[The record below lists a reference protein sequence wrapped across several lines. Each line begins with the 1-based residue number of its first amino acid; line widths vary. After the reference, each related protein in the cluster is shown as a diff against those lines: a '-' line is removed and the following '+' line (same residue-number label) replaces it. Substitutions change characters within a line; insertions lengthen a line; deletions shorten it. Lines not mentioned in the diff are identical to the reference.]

1 MQILQERLSCPSS
14 TVANSN
20 LLKEVFRLY
29 PVTPRTNTKSSPGK
43 VTTVDNSRLF
53 LSTYHS
59 IHSPG
64 DGNWTISTATPTTPG
79 AHLVLLAGS
88 TVIRNTC
95 LGTAFRLFLCSI
107 TAMILR
113 GVIRDRVVFSGRCWF
128 YPNCWLSS
136 GALLSQI
143 RRSASG
149 RTMLTRPS
157 MWFKNRVNIGRVR
170 FQAHRLGGRSP

>member
-20 LLKEVFRLY
+20 LLKEAFRLY
-29 PVTPRTNTKSSPGK
+29 PVNPRTNAKSSPGK
-43 VTTVDNSRLF
+43 VTCSYLHTIQFTARVMETGL
-53 LSTYHS
+53 H
-59 IHSPG
+59 
-64 DGNWTISTATPTTPG
+64 ISTVTPTTRG

-113 GVIRDRVVFSGRCWF
+113 GVTRDRVVFAGRNWF
-128 YPNCWLSS
+128 YPNRWLSS

-149 RTMLTRPS
+149 RTMLTRAS

>member
-20 LLKEVFRLY
+20 LPKEAFRLY
-29 PVTPRTNTKSSPGK
+29 PVTPRTNAKSSLGK
-43 VTTVDNSRLF
+43 VTCSYLHTIQFTARVMETGLF
-53 LSTYHS
+53 LLQHPRRRVLTWCSL
-59 IHSPG
+59 
-64 DGNWTISTATPTTPG
+64 
-79 AHLVLLAGS
+79 LVRQS
-88 TVIRNTC
+88 Y
-95 LGTAFRLFLCSI
+95 GTRVPVQPFGLFLCSI
-107 TAMILR
+107 PAMILR
-113 GVIRDRVVFSGRCWF
+113 GVTRDRVVFAGRNWF
-128 YPNCWLSS
+128 YPNRWLSS

-149 RTMLTRPS
+149 RTMLTRAS